1 MLLTLSDNN
10 LYEYNDYNEYNEYNE
25 YNLIGGGSKKKWT
38 TFIHNGVLFNPP
50 YKKHDVPLIYQDKQI
65 ILSSK
70 AEEMATLYAKLID
83 TEYINNSR
91 FNRNFWKSWKTVLG
105 DTEITDLANCNFKL
119 INDYILK
126 IRSQK
131 LELSSEQ
138 KKQITEKKKHLLD
151 NFKRAL
157 VDGRNE
163 YVANVVVEPAGLF
176 IGRGCHPKTG
186 MFRHEIL
193 PEDVTLNLS
202 KGTPIPKIFYISE
215 NNELVEMKDS
225 RWGKIVN
232 DNKSEWVASWKDE
245 VTGKRKYVWLDNSS
259 EFKSSSDIK
268 KFDLARKLKKKIHH
282 IRENIMG
289 LLYSSDA
296 KNSQLATAIYL
307 IDKLALRVGNEKDE
321 DQADTVGVT
330 SLRVEHINFEG
341 GKDTIVLDFLSKDS
355 MRYFNQIQVHHQ
367 VYENLIKFTNNKQKS
382 DPLFEYISSGD
393 CNEYLQTL
401 MKDLT
406 AKCFRTFNASNTFQ
420 HKINKIYK
428 KYPIDSQNIDKHEW
442 TKEQLKDILDMF
454 ERANIEVAKLCNHQ
468 KKTVGSLKQQLDII
482 KDKINELKK
491 KKRNIQSK
499 KRTVTTTKRIS
510 KINDQIKLLK
520 AKISLK
526 NELKNISLST
536 SKINYIDP
544 RIMVAFSKKMRIP
557 IEKIYTSTLQKK
569 FTWAL
574 SVDQE
579 FHF

>member
-1 MLLTLSDNN
+1 MLLTLDDNDF
-10 LYEYNDYNEYNEYNE
+10 YEYNEYDEHNE
-25 YNLIGGGSKKKWT
+25 YNLMNGGGSIKKKWT

-65 ILSSK
+65 ILSAP

-83 TEYINNSR
+83 TEYINNNR
-91 FNRNFWKSWKTVLG
+91 FNRNFWKSWKAVLG
-105 DTEITDLANCNFKL
+105 DTEITDLTKCSFKL
-119 INDYILK
+119 INDHILK
-126 IRSQK
+126 AKSKK

-138 KKQITEKKKHLLD
+138 KKQITEKKKQLLD
-151 NFKRAL
+151 NFRRAT
-157 VDGRNE
+157 VDGRSE
-163 YVANVVVEPAGLF
+163 SIANVVVEPAGLF

-186 MFRHEIL
+186 VFRREIC

-202 KGTPIPKIFYISE
+202 KGTPPPKIYCISE
-215 NNELVEMKDS
+215 NNELAEMVDS
-225 RWGKIVN
+225 RWGKIVH

-282 IRENIMG
+282 IRENIMA
-289 LLYSSDA
+289 LLYSSDT
-296 KNSQLATAIYL
+296 KNAQLATAIYL
-307 IDKLALRVGNEKDE
+307 IDKLALRVGNEKDD

-330 SLRVEHINFEG
+330 SLRVEHISFEG

-367 VYENLIKFTNNKQKS
+367 VYENLIKFINNKQKS
-382 DPLFEYISSGD
+382 DPLFEYISSSD

-428 KYPIDSQNIDKHEW
+428 KYPVDSNNNEW
-442 TKEQLKDILDMF
+442 SKEQLKDILDMF

-468 KKTVGSLKQQLDII
+468 KKTVGSLKQQLDVI
-482 KDKINELKK
+482 KSKIDILKK
-491 KKRNIQSK
+491 NKRNIQSK
-499 KRTVTTTKRIS
+499 NRTGTTTKRIS
-510 KINDQIKLLK
+510 KINGQIKILK

-536 SKINYIDP
+536 SKVNYIDP
-544 RIMVAFSKKMRIP
+544 RIMVAFSKKMNVP

-574 SVDQE
+574 SVDPE